1 VRSSQRSGKPGGI
14 RARDVRIMLF
24 HKFFPVISVAGLFAL
39 TPDANAQGMA
49 GTCARILMEFVGKP
63 LITAAAGEIG
73 GALGRYL
80 AGLAHK
86 DEDGTAT
93 LTKSDIEHLK
103 RLAQREGLS
112 ECELRQQLEAATG
125 TGARNAADDPDEPP
139 PPSRYYNPYRP
150 PSVASRPPP
159 ASVCVTSAGW
169 CALNQVAPAGM
180 HCGCQTYM
188 GVFYGITQ

>member
-1 VRSSQRSGKPGGI
+1 
-14 RARDVRIMLF
+14 MLL
-24 HKFFPVISVAGLFAL
+24 HKFFPVISAAGLFAL

-80 AGLAHK
+80 AGLAHE
-86 DEDGTAT
+86 DEDGKAT
-93 LTKSDIEHLK
+93 LTKSDIERLK

-125 TGARNAADDPDEPP
+125 ANAPRTFDDPDERPQP
-139 PPSRYYNPYRP
+139 GRYYNPYGPPPVAPRP
-150 PSVASRPPP
+150 PQ

-180 HCGCQTYM
+180 NCGCQTYM

>member
-1 VRSSQRSGKPGGI
+1 
-14 RARDVRIMLF
+14 
-24 HKFFPVISVAGLFAL
+24 
-39 TPDANAQGMA
+39 MA
-49 GTCARILMEFVGKP
+49 GTCARILMDLVGKP
-63 LITAAAGEIG
+63 LVTAAAGEIG

-86 DEDGTAT
+86 DEDGNPT

-112 ECELRQQLEAATG
+112 ECELRQRLEAATG
-125 TGARNAADDPDEPP
+125 TRARDASDDPDESPQ
-139 PPSRYYNPYRP
+139 PSYYDTPYR
-150 PSVASRPPP
+150 RPPQ
-159 ASVCVTSAGW
+159 ASACVTSAGW

-180 HCGCQTYM
+180 SCGCQTYM